1 MDGMDA
7 GSRRVTPSP
16 PSGRSCNPVRENPVI
31 LSTRNRMN
39 LEFDEEQGI
48 LRQTVREFAEVAFA
62 HLGLDYRDYVT
73 IDPALV
79 RPAEVE
85 LLLGCTAKAERELG
99 WHSRTRFRDLVV
111 EMVEADLAAC
121 QEDVGHRAS
130 P

>member
-48 LRQTVREFAEVAFA
+48 LRQTVREFAEAEIAPQQIENVNIAIGA
-62 HLGLDYRDYVT
+62 
-73 IDPALV
+73 PA
-79 RPAEVE
+79 PQP
-85 LLLGCTAKAERELG
+85 G
-99 WHSRTRFRDLVV
+99 RFTVD
-111 EMVEADLAAC
+111 
-121 QEDVGHRAS
+121 
-130 P
+130 